1 MKIVMT
7 GFAAVVLLVAGQ
19 SCSSKQDRYVDL
31 NTGTAFN
38 LVKHPQTGLLVD
50 AETGKPL
57 NIYINRATRDTI
69 DGRTGKI
76 INGQVQKID
85 NSYYVHTDLHQS
97 TPTLASSH
105 VDDMPASD
113 GLLQSE

>member
-1 MKIVMT
+1 MRTVMT
-7 GFAAVVLLVAGQ
+7 GIVAAVLLLAAQ
-19 SCSSKQDRYVDL
+19 SCTTKAPQYVDL
-31 NTGTAFN
+31 NTNTPFH
-38 LVKHPQTGLLVD
+38 LVKHPQTGLMVD